1 MAIVKVKSIEDLR
14 LPDKELMIWSKSK
27 IYYKNGKYLK
37 ILNSCDRL
45 LSEGTNYNRLQVLEK
60 LSELKDI
67 KYLELPQ
74 NLYITD
80 KEFLGYSM
88 PICLGKPLD
97 YLTEDIA
104 INKVIKMV
112 MGLLEDIQKIS
123 AIGILNPDIWG
134 GNVLFDKNNLYL
146 IDFDNCIYFDD
157 IDMAYKI
164 MGMSLFNLIIDRMLD
179 SYDLNWL
186 NDIDINYIK
195 ERIDNLESTDYI
207 AFINLLKFK
216 LARKS
221 HEKIETVGDM
231 RRCLRN
237 EKLWQ

>member
-1 MAIVKVKSIEDLR
+1 MAIVKVKNIEDLK
-14 LPDKELMIWSKSK
+14 LPDKELMIWSRSK
-27 IYYKNGKYLK
+27 IYYKNGEYLK
-37 ILNSCDRL
+37 ILNICDRL
-45 LSEGTNYNRLQVLEK
+45 LSDGTNYNRLQVLEK
-60 LSELKDI
+60 LSKLKDI

-88 PICLGKPLD
+88 PICLGKPLE
-97 YLTEDIA
+97 YLTEDIS

-146 IDFDNCIYFDD
+146 ID
-157 IDMAYKI
+157 
-164 MGMSLFNLIIDRMLD
+164 RMLD

-207 AFINLLKFK
+207 AFINLLRLKI
-216 LARKS
+216 ARKS
-221 HEKIETVGDM
+221 QEKIETVGDI

>member
-14 LPDKELMIWSKSK
+14 LPDKELMIWSRSK

-45 LSEGTNYNRLQVLEK
+45 LSEGTNYNRLQILEK
-60 LSELKDI
+60 LSELEEI

-74 NLYITD
+74 KLYITE

-97 YLTEDIA
+97 YLTEDIS
-104 INKVIKMV
+104 INKVNKMV
-112 MGLLEDIQKIS
+112 IGLLEDIKKIS

-134 GNVLFDKNNLYL
+134 GNVLFDKSDLYL

-157 IDMAYKI
+157 MDMAYKI

-221 HEKIETVGDM
+221 HEQIETVGDM

>member
-1 MAIVKVKSIEDLR
+1 M
-14 LPDKELMIWSKSK
+14 
-27 IYYKNGKYLK
+27 
-37 ILNSCDRL
+37 
-45 LSEGTNYNRLQVLEK
+45 QVLEK
-60 LSELKDI
+60 LSELKGI
-67 KYLELPQ
+67 KYFELPQ
-74 NLYITD
+74 NLYMTD

-97 YLTEDIA
+97 YLTEDIS
-104 INKVIKMV
+104 INKVVKMV

-157 IDMAYKI
+157 IDLAYKI

-207 AFINLLKFK
+207 AFINLLRLKI
-216 LARKS
+216 ARKS
-221 HEKIETVGDM
+221 QEKIETVGDI

>member
-1 MAIVKVKSIEDLR
+1 MAIVKVKSIEDLG
-14 LPDKELMIWSKSK
+14 LPDKELMIWSRSK
-27 IYYKNGKYLK
+27 IYYKNGEYLK
-37 ILNSCDRL
+37 ILNICDRL
-45 LSEGTNYNRLQVLEK
+45 LSDGTNYNRLQVLEK
-60 LSELKDI
+60 LSELKGI

-74 NLYITD
+74 NLYMTD

-97 YLTEDIA
+97 YLTEDIF

-157 IDMAYKI
+157 ID
-164 MGMSLFNLIIDRMLD
+164 
-179 SYDLNWL
+179 
-186 NDIDINYIK
+186 INYIK
-195 ERIDNLESTDYI
+195 ERIDNLESTDYV
-207 AFINLLKFK
+207 AFINLLRLKI
-216 LARKS
+216 ARKS
-221 HEKIETVGDM
+221 QEKIETVGDI

>member
-1 MAIVKVKSIEDLR
+1 MAIVKVKNIEDLK
-14 LPDKELMIWSKSK
+14 LPDKELMIWSRSK
-27 IYYKNGKYLK
+27 IYYKNGEYLK
-37 ILNSCDRL
+37 ILNICDRL
-45 LSEGTNYNRLQVLEK
+45 LSDGTNYNRLQVLEK
-60 LSELKDI
+60 LSELKGI

-88 PICLGKPLD
+88 PICLGKPLE
-97 YLTEDIA
+97 YLTEDIS

-157 IDMAYKI
+157 ID
-164 MGMSLFNLIIDRMLD
+164 
-179 SYDLNWL
+179 
-186 NDIDINYIK
+186 INYIK

-207 AFINLLKFK
+207 AFINLLRLKI
-216 LARKS
+216 ARKS
-221 HEKIETVGDM
+221 QEKIETVGDM